1 MLTREVAMRFEVC
14 AVGTLT
20 SSPMA
25 EAAGDYRDRIERYVP
40 IDIVEVDPGK
50 GGPDAR
56 KRDEAT
62 RLSRAASEAGANVAL
77 DEGGRLIT
85 SETLADWIDDQMV
98 GGVRYVSF
106 LIGGAHG
113 LDDDVREDASWSLS
127 LSPMTLPHQLAR
139 VVLLEQLYRAMTI
152 IRGEPYHKG

>member
-1 MLTREVAMRFEVC
+1 MRFEVC
-14 AVGTLT
+14 AVGEVK

-25 EAAGDYRDRIERYVP
+25 EAADDYRERIERYVP
-40 IDIVEVDPGK
+40 IDVVDVPQGS
-50 GGPDAR
+50 G
-56 KRDEAT
+56 DEA
-62 RLSRAASEAGANVAL
+62 SRIQKEASNLRQAASEGGARVAL

-85 SETLADWIDDQMV
+85 SETLAGWIEDQMV

-106 LIGGAHG
+106 CIGGAYG
-113 LDDDVREDASWSLS
+113 LEDDFRQECSWTLS
-127 LSPMTLPHQLAR
+127 LSPMTLPHELAR